1 MQEVQ
6 EQAGTGLGL
15 RYVCTLPWQTA
26 VAFPLLCGIARAF
39 SVTLVFPTR
48 ASYCGDLKSL
58 SLSWHPKIFPGLS
71 LGKKSEQ
78 SHWKFT
84 CDKKKKK
91 NKKLKKKKELLSQM
105 QAGFS
110 FLKKETAKS
119 LALPYPP
126 PPKQV
131 VCQTAVRSNGWTWF
145 RGIKTMLKQTKSR
158 LFPVHTWLILA
169 WDQAAWALQIREA
182 LCVSL

>member
-1 MQEVQ
+1 MLQKSRDMQEVQ

-91 NKKLKKKKELLSQM
+91 NKKLKKKKRITLPDASRFFFFEEGNSKIPC
-105 QAGFS
+105 S
-110 FLKKETAKS
+110 SVSSTPET
-119 LALPYPP
+119 
-126 PPKQV
+126 
-131 VCQTAVRSNGWTWF
+131 G
-145 RGIKTMLKQTKSR
+145 
-158 LFPVHTWLILA
+158 
-169 WDQAAWALQIREA
+169 
-182 LCVSL
+182 CVSDCCQVKWLNMI